1 MAKFNLG
8 EFALS
13 LESAAVSDLDTSPV
27 QVQQI
32 PLEDI
37 LPNKWNFYALRDLG
51 PLADSIAME
60 GLLDPLVVTPAGG
73 GKYRLISGHRRR
85 AAIEQLVKDKEHP
98 REDLRLVPCSVRTYK
113 SEAMAK
119 LLMILANST
128 ARVLTNAEVMKQA
141 HEIELSLYQLQEEG
155 YQFPGRMRD
164 QVAAACKVSAPK
176 LGRLKVIR
184 EKLIPDYMSLF
195 EKDKLPEQTAYALA
209 RLPKGFQERLAKACP
224 EPPAGHTAEQLLK
237 RYEEGWRWEPDLQ
250 CPDGKRCSRGDT
262 FLRHDAAGRYFG
274 DMCGGRTC
282 CLNCKEAQRNYSPC
296 ERMCSKA
303 KTVRKD
309 ARDEAAAREAERKKV
324 LSDRYKAETQGYAK
338 RLLRAIEAAGLPDD
352 TSFPWDYYRSYDVAT
367 VRTYAAGQF
376 PEGSVWSSAYL
387 EPGRCH
393 DPAATAKVLQCSTD
407 YLLGVS
413 DDLGNAQAQLEVRE
427 AEASPPEA
435 VGPAP
440 APVPISP
447 TASGSMAGN
456 GWYPVSVTPKEG
468 QRAVVEDTDGEH
480 WLGVFRSD
488 AWMDSYMIA
497 AGSLHALDNPAWWSP
512 WNPRGEEDL
521 APVWRTEPPER
532 SMPVYARF
540 DAEGTEICSAAW
552 YDSTLQ
558 QYFFKK
564 GGAIIDAGCVG
575 WVPLPEEET

>member
-1 MAKFNLG
+1 MGKFNLG

-27 QVQQI
+27 QVQKI

-37 LPNKWNFYALRDLG
+37 LPNEWNFYALRDLG

-60 GLLDPLVVTPAGG
+60 GLLDPLVVTPTGG

-98 REDLRLVPCSVRTYK
+98 REDLRLVPCLVRIFR

-128 ARVLTNAEVMKQA
+128 ARVLTNAETMKQA
-141 HEIELSLYQLQEEG
+141 EQIELSLHQLQEEG

-209 RLPKGFQERLAKACP
+209 RLPKDFQERLVKVCP
-224 EPPAGHTAEQLLK
+224 EPPSGHTAEQLLK

-250 CPDGKRCSRGDT
+250 CPDGKKCSRGDT
-262 FLRHDAAGRYFG
+262 FLRHDAACGYCG

-309 ARDEAAAREAERKKV
+309 ARDEAAAREAERKKA
-324 LSDRYKAETQGYAK
+324 LSDRYKAETQGYAE

-367 VRTYAAGQF
+367 VRAYAAGQF
-376 PEGSVWSSAYL
+376 PEGSVWPSAYL

-407 YLLGVS
+407 YLLDVS
-413 DDLGNAQAQLEVRE
+413 DDLGNAPTKSEACE
-427 AEASPPEA
+427 AEPALPEA
-435 VGPAP
+435 AGPAP
-440 APVPISP
+440 VSISP
-447 TASGSMAGN
+447 AASGSMAGHV
-456 GWYPVSVTPKEG
+456 WYPVSVTPKEG
-468 QRAVVEDTDGEH
+468 QRAVVEDSAGDY
-480 WLGVFRSD
+480 WLGIFRGGLWLDLDMYTVNVSD
-488 AWMDSYMIA
+488 ELEDSAMWM
-497 AGSLHALDNPAWWSP
+497 PWSP
-512 WNPRGEEDL
+512 PGEEAP
-521 APVWRTEPPER
+521 APVWRTDPPER
-532 SMPVYARF
+532 SRPVYARF
-540 DAEGTEICSAAW
+540 DAEGTEIRSVAW
-552 YDSTLQ
+552 YDDVLK

-564 GGAIIDAGCVG
+564 GGASIDAGCVG
-575 WVPLPEEET
+575 WVPLPEEETK

>member
-98 REDLRLVPCSVRTYK
+98 REDLRLVPCLVRTYK

-128 ARVLTNAEVMKQA
+128 ARVLTNAEIMKQA
-141 HEIELSLYQLQEEG
+141 EQIELSLYQLQEEG

-184 EKLIPDYMSLF
+184 EKLIPDYMHLF

-209 RLPKGFQERLAKACP
+209 RLPKDFQERLAKACP
-224 EPPAGHTAEQLLK
+224 EPLAGYTAEQLLK

-250 CPDGKRCSRGDT
+250 CPDGKKCSRGDT
-262 FLRHDAAGRYFG
+262 FLRHDAACGYCG

-309 ARDEAAAREAERKKV
+309 ARDEAAAREAERKKA
-324 LSDRYKAETQGYAK
+324 LSDRYKAETQGYAE

-367 VRTYAAGQF
+367 VRAYAAGQF
-376 PEGSVWSSAYL
+376 PEGSVWPSAYL

-413 DDLGNAQAQLEVRE
+413 DDLGSTPAQQEKRQT
-427 AEASPPEA
+427 EASPPETA
-435 VGPAP
+435 DPAP

-447 TASGSMAGN
+447 AASGSMAGN

-468 QRAVVEDTDGEH
+468 QRAVVEENDGDFCLGIFRRGT
-480 WLGVFRSD
+480 WLDF
-488 AWMDSYMIA
+488 
-497 AGSLHALDNPAWWSP
+497 ALDACDIVHELETVAVWMPWSP
-512 WNPRGEEDL
+512 PEDEV
-521 APVWRTEPPER
+521 PTPMWRTEPPER
-532 SMPVYARF
+532 SRPVYAKF

-558 QYFFKK
+558 QYFFKR
-564 GGAIIDAGCVG
+564 GGASIDAGCVG
-575 WVPLPEEET
+575 WVPLPEDEA

>member
-1 MAKFNLG
+1 MGKFNLG

-27 QVQQI
+27 QVQKI

-37 LPNKWNFYALRDLG
+37 LPNEWNFYALRDLG

-60 GLLDPLVVTPAGG
+60 GLLDPLVVTPTGG

-98 REDLRLVPCSVRTYK
+98 REDLRLVPCLVRIFR

-128 ARVLTNAEVMKQA
+128 ARVLTNAEIMKQA
-141 HEIELSLYQLQEEG
+141 EQIELSLYQLQEEG

-184 EKLIPDYMSLF
+184 EKLIPDYMYLF

-209 RLPKGFQERLAKACP
+209 RLPKDFQERLAKVCP
-224 EPPAGHTAEQLLK
+224 EPPSGHVVETLLK

-250 CPDGKRCSRGDT
+250 CPDGKKCSRGDT
-262 FLRHDAAGRYFG
+262 FLRHDAACGYCG

-282 CLNCKEAQRNYSPC
+282 CLECQQAKEKYAPC

-303 KTVRKD
+303 KAVRKD
-309 ARDEAAAREAERKKV
+309 ARDEAAAREAERKKA

-338 RLLRAIEAAGLPDD
+338 RLLRAIEAADIPDD
-352 TSFPWDYYRSYDVAT
+352 ASFPWDYYRSYDVAT
-367 VRTYAAGQF
+367 VRAYAAGQF

-413 DDLGNAQAQLEVRE
+413 DDLGNAPAQREVHE
-427 AEASPPEA
+427 AEPSLPEVA
-435 VGPAP
+435 GPAP
-440 APVPISP
+440 APVSISP
-447 TASGSMAGN
+447 AASGSMAGT

-468 QRAVVEDTDGEH
+468 QRAVVEENDGDFCLGIFRRGT
-480 WLGVFRSD
+480 WLDF
-488 AWMDSYMIA
+488 
-497 AGSLHALDNPAWWSP
+497 ALDVCDIVHELEAVAAWLP
-512 WNPRGEEDL
+512 WNPRGEEDP
-521 APVWRTEPPER
+521 APVWRTDPPER
-532 SMPVYARF
+532 SRPVYARF
-540 DAEGTEICSAAW
+540 DAEGTEIRSVAW
-552 YDSTLQ
+552 YDHTLQ
-558 QYFFKK
+558 QYFFKR
-564 GGAIIDAGCVG
+564 GGASIDAGCVG